1 MNNLLRKKAVQR
13 SALLPAAALLVGLA
27 GGTALAYTTAHDS
40 IVLKDPSGAKITSLN
55 SGNNAYSA
63 KQTCFGSV
71 GTTACHGT
79 GTSGTLQFTYDQI
92 ESHSYH
98 AQNGTSEFKGY
109 NPYNP
114 DATVPGYDKDG
125 NPTGQQVPDAFLR
138 GPQAKAKS
146 WVQSPGHVGN
156 W

>member
-1 MNNLLRKKAVQR
+1 MKHIKKKGVKAV
-13 SALLPAAALLVGLA
+13 ALSSAALLVGLA
-27 GGTALAYTTAHDS
+27 GGTALAYNSAHDN

-55 SGNNAYSA
+55 SGNNAYSV
-63 KQTCFGSV
+63 KTTCFTTGCHGS
-71 GTTACHGT
+71 GTT
-79 GTSGTLQFTYDQI
+79 GTLQFTYDQI
-92 ESHSYH
+92 ERHSYH

-125 NPTGQQVPDAFLR
+125 NLTGQQVADAFRR
-138 GPQAKAKS
+138 GPNAKAKS

>member
-1 MNNLLRKKAVQR
+1 MKQILRKKGVAAI
-13 SALLPAAALLVGLA
+13 ALSSAALLGLA
-27 GGTALAYTTAHDS
+27 AGSALAYNTSHDN
-40 IVLKDPSGAKITSLN
+40 IVLKDADGVKITSLN

-63 KQTCFGSV
+63 KTTCF
-71 GTTACHGT
+71 TTGCHGS
-79 GTSGTLQFTYDQI
+79 GTGTLQFTYDQI
-92 ESHSYH
+92 ERHSYH

-114 DATVPGYDKDG
+114 DATVPEFDKDG
-125 NPTGQQVPDAFLR
+125 VATGNQIPDAFRR
-138 GPQAKAKS
+138 GPSAKAKN